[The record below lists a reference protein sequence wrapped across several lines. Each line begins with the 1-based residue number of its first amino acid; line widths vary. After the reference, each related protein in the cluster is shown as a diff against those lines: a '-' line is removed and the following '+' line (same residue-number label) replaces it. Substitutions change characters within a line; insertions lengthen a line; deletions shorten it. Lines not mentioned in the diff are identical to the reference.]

1 MTTKKTCGIDAT
13 SATFTTLTAT
23 VYKTVAMISG
33 TRYPVFIDLDTILQK
48 MKYARKTKPM
58 T

>member
-1 MTTKKTCGIDAT
+1 MSTKKTCGIDAT

-33 TRYPVFIDLDTILQK
+33 TRYPVFIDLAKNEICQK
-48 MKYARKTKPM
+48 DKANDLIDY
-58 T
+58 